1 MVNLVPLFSE
11 TPFLVNKV
19 ELAVQWNNLRG
30 FLYSKKSIVFY
41 LNKHFFNGLN

>member
-30 FLYSKKSIVFY
+30 FYIQKNLLSSILINTF
-41 LNKHFFNGLN
+41 LTA